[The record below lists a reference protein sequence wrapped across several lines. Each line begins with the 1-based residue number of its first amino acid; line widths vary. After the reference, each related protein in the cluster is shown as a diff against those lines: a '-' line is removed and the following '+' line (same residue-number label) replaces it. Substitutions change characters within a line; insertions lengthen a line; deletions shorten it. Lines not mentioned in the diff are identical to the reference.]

1 MNFTLHNAVQGQHR
15 QIELM
20 PGGVAAF
27 DYNNDGCTDIY
38 FTNGA
43 AQPSLR
49 KAGVEFRN
57 RLFRN
62 NCDSTFTDVTTE
74 AGVAGE
80 GYSMSVATADF
91 DNDGFADIFVAG
103 VNRNILYRNRGN
115 GTFEDITNKARVGG
129 IDPKNG
135 KLWSVSA
142 GWFDYDNDGL
152 LDLFVSNYVQWNP
165 LKEKPCG
172 PPEHRLYC
180 HPDNYGGTPNQL
192 FHNNGDGT
200 FTDVSQSSGIASH
213 IGKGMGVSFADFDG
227 DGFTDVFVANDS
239 MRNFLFR
246 NKGNGKFEEVG
257 LP

>member
-1 MNFTLHNAVQGQHR
+1 MKRSHLLLIAAPLLALAATGVTSKIKFQEVGAKSGTRVNHHTRRFAGPHGDVLRMFTSG
-15 QIELM
+15 
-20 PGGVAAF
+20 
-27 DYNNDGCTDIY
+27 
-38 FTNGA
+38 GA
-43 AQPSLR
+43 AVAVGDYDGDGFDDLFVTDSDAGKTSHLFHNNGDMTFTEVTA
-49 KAGVEFRN
+49 KAGV
-57 RLFRN
+57 
-62 NCDSTFTDVTTE
+62 
-74 AGVAGE
+74 GG
-80 GYSMSVATADF
+80 
-91 DNDGFADIFVAG
+91 
-103 VNRNILYRNRGN
+103 GN
-115 GTFEDITNKARVGG
+115 
-129 IDPKNG
+129 DPKSIVADA
-135 KLWSVSA
+135 L
-142 GWFDYDNDGL
+142 WFDYDNDGL